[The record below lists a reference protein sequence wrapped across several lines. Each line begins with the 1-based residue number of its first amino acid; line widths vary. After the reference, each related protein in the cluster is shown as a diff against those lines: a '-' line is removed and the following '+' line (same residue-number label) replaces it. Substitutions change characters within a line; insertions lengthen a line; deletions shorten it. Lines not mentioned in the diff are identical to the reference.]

1 MKKIITLV
9 ASVILV
15 ATAFAQPNGR
25 AYGHDKDRDVVYN
38 DSRYDRND
46 DRRDDRRNNRYYFS
60 KRDRD
65 MQISQINRTYDQRI
79 NAVNSKWFASNGKKQ
94 RMMREL
100 ENERRY
106 EIRKVYERYNHRSNS
121 ADDNDR
127 RRNW

>member
-46 DRRDDRRNNRYYFS
+46 NRRDDRRNDRYSFS
-60 KRDRD
+60 KRERD
-65 MQISQINRTYDQRI
+65 MQIAQINRTYDERI
-79 NAVNSKWFASNGKKQ
+79 YAVRNKWFASNGKKQ
-94 RMMREL
+94 RMIRDL
-100 ENERRY
+100 ENERRH
-106 EIRKVYERYNHRSNS
+106 EIKKVYARYSHPSNRN
-121 ADDNDR
+121 DDNDR

>member
-25 AYGHDKDRDVVYN
+25 ANGHDNDRDVVYN

-46 DRRDDRRNNRYYFS
+46 NRRDDRRNDRYYFS
-60 KRDRD
+60 KRERD
-65 MQISQINRTYDQRI
+65 MQVAQINRSYDERI
-79 NAVNSKWFASNGKKQ
+79 HAVRNKWFASNGKKQ
-94 RMMREL
+94 RMIREL

-106 EIRKVYERYNHRSNS
+106 EIKKVYAKYSHPSNR
-121 ADDNDR
+121 ADDNDK